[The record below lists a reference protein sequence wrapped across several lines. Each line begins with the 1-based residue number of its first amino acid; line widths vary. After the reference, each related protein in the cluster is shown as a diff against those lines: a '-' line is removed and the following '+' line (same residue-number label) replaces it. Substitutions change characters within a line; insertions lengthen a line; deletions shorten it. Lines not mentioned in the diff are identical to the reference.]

1 MINKFFKIKLNSD
14 CILKSISATEGVPES
29 LSFIPGSLMLG
40 ITAQHYN
47 KFQNPFDIFHSG
59 KVKFGNA
66 FVYIC
71 GKPCLKAPLSWHYPK
86 DEEKTKKIVGS
97 HLVEGYDD
105 LEKRLNDKQPKQMR
119 EDYIDIEF
127 NNLYTPDYNFQL
139 KSAFDARLGRSKDAS
154 MFAYETLKKG
164 TEYFF
169 EVAFDSS
176 IPKSGVELVEKIL
189 AGRHFIGKSKTA
201 QFGSI
206 DIMPYDLKIIG
217 KSFSSISDA
226 VFSVSENLLDKE
238 LSCCNDDLIFL
249 YAKSDMVLNNECGF
263 NKVDLDSPVVLGI
276 NSGRISHKKTYA
288 DYRKFNMFNFAV
300 KRRLPI
306 RTVINAGSVICIE
319 GVDKTEKETLI
330 SKKVIYAGNYL
341 SEGFGEIYVNPP
353 FLFKKEYTGLN
364 KAVCGYDS
372 ENKNVRLCDAF
383 INEDKIVQE
392 INNNEK
398 KVLKYLNSK
407 INEKFIVNKSLELA
421 EEIHNAHKRKFD
433 KITKSQWG
441 AIRGIA
447 KQYGKD
453 KNLLIDKINEYT
465 GHGVA
470 HDIWEDKNGR
480 EILIKTLEEYKDK
493 QCDFTIAI
501 EYLAKLFSSDI
512 KGKNR
517 GNY

>member
-1 MINKFFKIKLNSD
+1 MINKFFKIKLDSD

-29 LSFIPGSLMLG
+29 LSFIPGSLILG

-47 KFQNPFDIFHSG
+47 EFQNSFDIFHSG

-66 FVYIC
+66 FVYID
-71 GKPCLKAPLSWHYPK
+71 GKKPCLKAPLSWHYPK
-86 DEEKTKKIVGS
+86 DEEKTKKIVGA
-97 HLVEGYDD
+97 HLVEGYDE
-105 LEKRLNDKQPKQMR
+105 LEKLLCDKQPKQIR

-127 NNLYTPDYNFQL
+127 NTLYTPDYNFQL
-139 KSAFDARLGRSKDAS
+139 KSAFNARLGRSKDAS

-169 EVAFDSS
+169 EVVFDSS
-176 IPKSGVELVEKIL
+176 IPESDVETVGKIL

-206 DIMPYDLKIIG
+206 DIMPYDLEISG
-217 KSFSSISDA
+217 KSFSSIFDA
-226 VFSVSENLLDKE
+226 VFSVSEN
-238 LSCCNDDLIFL
+238 SNDDLIFL
-249 YAKSDMVLNNECGF
+249 YAKSDLVLNNEYGF

-276 NSGRISHKKTYA
+276 NSGKISHKKTYV

-300 KRRLPI
+300 KRRMPM
-306 RTVINAGSVICIE
+306 RTAINAGSVICIE

-341 SEGFGEIYVNPP
+341 SEGFGEIYVSPP

-364 KAVCGYDS
+364 KAKAVCRYES
-372 ENKNVRLCDAF
+372 
-383 INEDKIVQE
+383 EDKNGNKIVRE
-392 INNNEK
+392 IDNNEK

-407 INEKFIVNKSLELA
+407 TNEKSIVNKSLELA
-421 EEIHNAHKRKFD
+421 EKIHNNHKDKFD

-441 AIRGIA
+441 AVRGIA

-453 KNLLIDKINEYT
+453 KNLLINKINEYT
-465 GHGVA
+465 GHGVT
-470 HDIWEDKNGR
+470 HDIWESKNAR
-480 EILIKTLEEYKDK
+480 EILIKTLDEHKD
-493 QCDFTIAI
+493 DSSYNFTIAI
-501 EYLAKLFSSDI
+501 EYLAKLFSLDI
-512 KGKNR
+512 KGKK
-517 GNY
+517 

>member
-1 MINKFFKIKLNSD
+1 MINKFFKIKLDSD

-29 LSFIPGSLMLG
+29 LSFIPGSLILG
-40 ITAQHYN
+40 ITAQYYN
-47 KFQNPFDIFHSG
+47 EFPNPFDIFHSG

-66 FVYIC
+66 FVYID
-71 GKPCLKAPLSWHYPK
+71 GKPSLKAPLSWHYPK
-86 DEEKTKKIVGS
+86 DEEKTEKIVGA

-105 LEKRLNDKQPKQMR
+105 LEKRLNDKQPKQIR
-119 EDYIDIEF
+119 EDYIDIKF
-127 NNLYTPDYNFQL
+127 NTLYTPDYNFQL

-164 TEYFF
+164 TEYLF

-176 IPKSGVELVEKIL
+176 IPESDVEAVGKIL

-217 KSFSSISDA
+217 KSFNSISDA
-226 VFSVSENLLDKE
+226 VFSVSEN
-238 LSCCNDDLIFL
+238 SNDDLIFL
-249 YAKSDMVLNNECGF
+249 YAKSDLVLNNEYGF

-276 NSGRISHKKTYA
+276 NSGRISHKKTYV

-300 KRRLPI
+300 KRRMPM
-306 RTVINAGSVICIE
+306 RTAINAGSVICIE
-319 GVDKTEKETLI
+319 RVDKTEKETLI

-364 KAVCGYDS
+364 KAVCGYES
-372 ENKNVRLCDAF
+372 ENKNVRLCNAF
-383 INEDKIVQE
+383 IID
-392 INNNEK
+392 NNEK

-407 INEKFIVNKSLELA
+407 INEKFIVDQSLKLA
-421 EEIHNAHKRKFD
+421 EEIHNDANKRKFD

-441 AIRGIA
+441 AVRGIA

-453 KNLLIDKINEYT
+453 KILLIDKIKEYT

-470 HDIWEDKNGR
+470 HDIWESTGAR
-480 EILIKTLEEYKDK
+480 EILIEKLDK
-493 QCDFTIAI
+493 HKGDSSYNFTIAI
-501 EYLAKLFSSDI
+501 EYLAKLFSLDI

>member
-29 LSFIPGSLMLG
+29 LSFIPGSLILG
-40 ITAQHYN
+40 ITAQRYN
-47 KFQNPFDIFHSG
+47 EFQNPFDIFHSG

-66 FVYIC
+66 FVYIY
-71 GKPCLKAPLSWHYPK
+71 GKPYLKAPLSWHYPK

-97 HLVEGYDD
+97 HLVEEYDD
-105 LEKRLNDKQPKQMR
+105 LEKRLNYKQPKQIR

-164 TEYFF
+164 TKYIF

-176 IPKSGVELVEKIL
+176 IPESDVEAVEKIL

-206 DIMPYDLKIIG
+206 DIMPYDLKITG
-217 KSFSSISDA
+217 KFFSSISDA
-226 VFSVSENLLDKE
+226 VFSVSKNSMDKE
-238 LSCCNDDLIFL
+238 LLCRNDDLIFL
-249 YAKSDMVLNNECGF
+249 YAKSDLILNNENGF
-263 NKVDLDSPVVLGI
+263 NIVNINSPDVLGI
-276 NSGRISHKKTYA
+276 NSGKILHKKTYV
-288 DYRKFNMFNFAV
+288 DYRRFNMYNFTV
-300 KRRLPI
+300 KRRLPV
-306 RTVINAGSVICIE
+306 RTAISAGSVICIE
-319 GVDKTEKETLI
+319 GVDKAEKETLI
-330 SKKVIYAGNYL
+330 AKKVLYAGNYL

-364 KAVCGYDS
+364 KADIDYESGADKS
-372 ENKNVRLCDAF
+372 IQLAGTF
-383 INEDKIVQE
+383 IAIADDKIAEE

-398 KVLKYLNSK
+398 KVLKYLDVK
-407 INEKFIVNKSLELA
+407 INEKLVIDKSLKLA
-421 EEIHNAHKRKFD
+421 EEIHNAHKHKFD

-441 AIRGIA
+441 VVRNIA

-453 KNLLIDKINEYT
+453 KDSLINKINEYT
-465 GHGVA
+465 EHGVA
-470 HDIWEDKNGR
+470 HDKWEDKNAR
-480 EILIKTLEEYKDK
+480 ETLIKTLEKYKDK
-493 QCDFTIAI
+493 QCDFSIAI
-501 EYLAKLFSSDI
+501 EYLAKLF
-512 KGKNR
+512 
-517 GNY
+517 